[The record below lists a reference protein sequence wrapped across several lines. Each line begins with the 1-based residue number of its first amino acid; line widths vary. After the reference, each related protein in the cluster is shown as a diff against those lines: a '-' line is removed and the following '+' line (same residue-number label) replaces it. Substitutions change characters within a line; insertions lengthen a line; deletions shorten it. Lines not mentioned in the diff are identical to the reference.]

1 MYVADQSQFPDVDD
15 SEIKTM
21 DGNIVQLTQQLQ
33 VTMEEVK
40 KLESGKATLKNI
52 WFASFFLNVLPLERC
67 TYTNR
72 ILHYCS
78 CFIEFI
84 KQVVEKR

>member
-1 MYVADQSQFPDVDD
+1 MYGKQKVYVADQSQFPDVDD

-40 KLESGKATLKNI
+40 KLESGKAVLKNI
-52 WFASFFLNVLPLERC
+52 WFVCLLLLEGF
-67 TYTNR
+67 N
-72 ILHYCS
+72 
-78 CFIEFI
+78 F
-84 KQVVEKR
+84 